1 MLLILGAAE
10 LTLNLWLLAAVSAQ
24 TYDSLQPQQ
33 EDATIP
39 VAHDNDLHD
48 IQ

>member
-10 LTLNLWLLAAVSAQ
+10 LTLNFWLLAAVGAKA
-24 TYDSLQPQQ
+24 YDSLQPQQ
-33 EDATIP
+33 EDATVP